1 MHLEVCASS
10 GSAQQS
16 VMKWPATYTWYFPLG
31 MQLPP
36 ALQSLVSFHLGCS
49 YARNNSKKRKWKM
62 EQVTKF
68 SEWKQTHV
76 WMEPSKTSQ
85 TKWERHHNTFTPSL
99 HLVPFCQLA
108 MTPKKNSL
116 SLFTVTK
123 WTWYSV
129 LLTPQLSTWRQ
140 FIYLP
145 RSTVNQALYGSVGS
159 ICITIVQSYIYRK
172 QVVFFPV

>member
-1 MHLEVCASS
+1 MDLHNSLL
-10 GSAQQS
+10 
-16 VMKWPATYTWYFPLG
+16 WND
-31 MQLPP
+31 LPP
-36 ALQSLVSFHLGCS
+36 TPDTFHLGCS
-49 YARNNSKKRKWKM
+49 YHLHSSHWFLSTWDAVMLETIQKKRKWKM